1 MHVTMMKLS
10 DIKIPER
17 FQANPPKREKIDER
31 IKAAKKKPLRVAVN
45 ADGWL
50 TALYASYI
58 AARELGQD
66 EIGTIPGKDTCT
78 AVAAVFSR
86 SGKEYT
92 WVVPEAILRGWT
104 DRNVNC
110 QPGTRLAVRSGDGVK
125 QVRVVRMFELPF
137 PTKHAD
143 ILGLWSQAKYRP
155 EQHAEHVK
163 MGQEIAAYCHSHDV
177 HDLDGFLAAAEND
190 PSVLRLYQFASGRWA
205 SSGRKAMIQRMITGK
220 EGPDA

>member
-1 MHVTMMKLS
+1 
-10 DIKIPER
+10 
-17 FQANPPKREKIDER
+17 
-31 IKAAKKKPLRVAVN
+31 
-45 ADGWL
+45 
-50 TALYASYI
+50 
-58 AARELGQD
+58 
-66 EIGTIPGKDTCT
+66 
-78 AVAAVFSR
+78 
-86 SGKEYT
+86 
-92 WVVPEAILRGWT
+92 
-104 DRNVNC
+104 
-110 QPGTRLAVRSGDGVK
+110 
-125 QVRVVRMFELPF
+125 MFELPF

>member
-1 MHVTMMKLS
+1 MKRYSMDVMDHV
-10 DIKIPER
+10 
-17 FQANPPKREKIDER
+17 
-31 IKAAKKKPLRVAVN
+31 
-45 ADGWL
+45 GWL

-125 QVRVVRMFELPF
+125 QVRVVRMFELPLCRSR
-137 PTKHAD
+137 
-143 ILGLWSQAKYRP
+143 LGPAHGPLCTTRT
-155 EQHAEHVK
+155 E
-163 MGQEIAAYCHSHDV
+163 
-177 HDLDGFLAAAEND
+177 
-190 PSVLRLYQFASGRWA
+190 PSASR
-205 SSGRKAMIQRMITGK
+205 RH
-220 EGPDA
+220 

>member
-78 AVAAVFSR
+78 AVAARRR
-86 SGKEYT
+86 SCGAGRT
-92 WVVPEAILRGWT
+92 GTSIASLGPGW
-104 DRNVNC
+104 
-110 QPGTRLAVRSGDGVK
+110 RS
-125 QVRVVRMFELPF
+125 
-137 PTKHAD
+137 
-143 ILGLWSQAKYRP
+143 
-155 EQHAEHVK
+155 
-163 MGQEIAAYCHSHDV
+163 
-177 HDLDGFLAAAEND
+177 D
-190 PSVLRLYQFASGRWA
+190 PATV
-205 SSGRKAMIQRMITGK
+205 
-220 EGPDA
+220 